1 MKKILPHEIDEFIKG
16 KTTYQQAV
24 KLHGKPLSY
33 KKGVAKWIN
42 KTVDGSK
49 WNEQR
54 ITATFDADGI
64 LQGYSVKN
72 VPVPMAFQGFK

>member
-1 MKKILPHEIDEFIKG
+1 MKKTLPHEIEEFTAG

-24 KLHGKPLSY
+24 KLFGKPLSY
-33 KKGVAKWIN
+33 KKGLAKWIN
-42 KTVDGSK
+42 KTVAGTK

-54 ITATFDADGI
+54 ITAEFDHNGI
-64 LQGYSVKN
+64 LQSYSVKN